1 MTLGIHKMLQKKSQQ
16 YRSMYIAS
24 YLIFLFINTSW
35 AVWDFFCEDMQFFYL
50 LYVLSLCSKSW
61 LEPYNSSL
69 ILMGHIPLPN
79 LIMLTIQAFIV
90 VSDEDCTKTF
100 IPYKPKNTQISYF
113 SAFVKSLWNIYWDWF
128 ELEMIAY
135 I

>member
-1 MTLGIHKMLQKKSQQ
+1 MG
-16 YRSMYIAS
+16 
-24 YLIFLFINTSW
+24 
-35 AVWDFFCEDMQFFYL
+35 FFCVDMQFFYL

-100 IPYKPKNTQISYF
+100 IPYKPKNTDFIFFCLCKESMKYLLRL
-113 SAFVKSLWNIYWDWF
+113 V
-128 ELEMIAY
+128 
-135 I
+135 

>member
-1 MTLGIHKMLQKKSQQ
+1 MNNLE
-16 YRSMYIAS
+16 YIRCCRKEACHTDRCI
-24 YLIFLFINTSW
+24 LPV
-35 AVWDFFCEDMQFFYL
+35 VWYSSLYKLSCMGFFCVDMQFFYL

>member
-1 MTLGIHKMLQKKSQQ
+1 MTFGIHKMLQKPAIQIDVYYQ
-16 YRSMYIAS
+16 
-24 YLIFLFINTSW
+24 LFNIPLYTSW

>member
-1 MTLGIHKMLQKKSQQ
+1 MTFGIYKMLQKPAIQIDVYCQ
-16 YRSMYIAS
+16 
-24 YLIFLFINTSW
+24 LFDIPLYTSW

-50 LYVLSLCSKSW
+50 LYVLSLCFKSW